1 MMLTGKFVIC
11 IKNNG
16 SDDLQ
21 LRRIYQIL
29 PDDTAL
35 ADGYLRVIDDSGEDY
50 LYPSTNFVTI
60 HLPQSVAKVLLDLP
74 LVPA

>member
-1 MMLTGKFVIC
+1 MLTGKFVIC
-11 IKNNG
+11 IRNDG

-21 LRRIYQIL
+21 LRRIYQVL
-29 PDDTAL
+29 PDNIAL

-50 LYPSTNFVTI
+50 LYPLANFVTI
-60 HLPQSVAKVLLDLP
+60 DLSPSVAKVLLDLP